1 MNKKVEHC
9 VSSKETPEKS
19 NDQENLPFTDLTR
32 FSLRSGHNHIR
43 HNSEH
48 GVGVEALYQFQPG
61 IMLRVIDMVT
71 LTSKPEE
78 TTIPKKHLV
87 FNFKLLGENFME
99 VEDHGSIT
107 MTEGSL
113 WIAYSKDQKR
123 LVEHGEEGQKYLLV
137 MLICEPNVLLQ
148 SPFDQGVNELPDCI
162 QAVLSGDE
170 YMAANFT
177 MNADLIQ
184 ALRIFLNSDTSDVF
198 SRPFLQA
205 KTVELMCL
213 ALRNMLDQESQ
224 FQRARIS
231 EKDKGKM
238 EVASKLLQKHW
249 QNPPT
254 QDELVKK
261 LGVGRTQ
268 LVKCFKLVH
277 GYSITDY
284 VLNIRMQHAQQLLT
298 EGRLNVTQVAV
309 EVGYEHSSNFVTI
322 FKRQFGITPKAFQ
335 KAMTSR

>member
-1 MNKKVEHC
+1 VSANKF
-9 VSSKETPEKS
+9 SEKS
-19 NDQENLPFTDLTR
+19 SDQENLPFTDLTR

-61 IMLRVIDMVT
+61 IMLRVIDMVS
-71 LTSKPEE
+71 LNSKPEE

-87 FNFKLLGENFME
+87 FSFKLSGDNLME
-99 VEDHGSIT
+99 IEGHDSIT
-107 MTEGSL
+107 MAEGSL
-113 WIAYSKDQKR
+113 WIAYSEDQKR
-123 LVEHGEEGQKYLLV
+123 LVEHGEDGQKYLLV
-137 MLICEPNVLLQ
+137 MLICEPDVLLQ
-148 SPFDQGVNELPDCI
+148 LPFDQNVNELPDCI
-162 QAVLSGDE
+162 QTVFSGDE
-170 YMAANFT
+170 YMGANFT

-184 ALRIFLNSDTSDVF
+184 ALRIFLNSDTSDVL

-224 FQRARIS
+224 RQRARIS
-231 EKDKGKM
+231 EKEKGAM
-238 EVASKLLQKHW
+238 DLAGTLLQKHW
-249 QNPPT
+249 KNPPT
-254 QDELVKK
+254 QDELVKT

-268 LVKCFKLVH
+268 LVKCFKLVY

-298 EGRLNVTQVAV
+298 DGKLNVTQVAM
-309 EVGYEHSSNFVTI
+309 EVGYEHSSNFVSI

-335 KAMTSR
+335 KAITSR